1 MTQNNNSKIAKNT
14 LLLYIRMLLTM
25 LVSLYT
31 SRVVLNTLGVE
42 DFGIYNVVGGVV
54 VMLAFLSSALSSG
67 TQRFLS
73 FELGRK
79 DYSQLTKVFSM
90 SVTIHLLLALLIFV
104 LAESIGP
111 WFIDAYLTIPH
122 HRLEAA
128 HWVFHASVLSFI
140 VSVINVP
147 YNASIISHERM
158 NIYAYVS
165 IVEVVLKLLVVFL
178 LQLFLFDKLKLYSI
192 LILVVSIIIPAF
204 YIIYCVRHFVECKYR
219 YFWDKSLFKTLSSYA
234 CWSLFGNLA
243 AVTYTQGIN
252 ILLNIFFGPTVNAA
266 RGIAYQVNSAVTGFI
281 TNFQLA
287 MKPQIIKSYAQN
299 EKEYMMKMLFR
310 GSKYSFFLL
319 YILCLPIL
327 LETNNVLL
335 WWLKIVPDYA
345 PIFCRLVL
353 ICALIESLSGTL
365 ITAAQATGTIKI
377 YQSVVGGL
385 LLLILPISYLLLKAG
400 LPPYSVFIVNIT
412 VSFVAFIARLLI
424 LRKLILLPLSTF
436 VKSVLWRILIV
447 VLPSLIL
454 PFIILYNMEAS
465 VTRFIIITLITVIS
479 LLILVYCLGLKTE
492 EKEFINSK
500 VNAFLIK
507 MKDK

>member
-1 MTQNNNSKIAKNT
+1 MTNNNTKIAKNT
-14 LLLYIRMLLTM
+14 LLLYVRMLLTM

-54 VMLAFLSSALSSG
+54 IMLAFLSSALSSG

-73 FELGRK
+73 FELGRE
-79 DYSQLTKVFSM
+79 DYPQLARVFSM
-90 SVTIHLLLALLIFV
+90 SVTIHVFLALFILIV
-104 LAESIGP
+104 AESIGP
-111 WFIDAYLTIPH
+111 WFIDTHLTIPH

-140 VSVINVP
+140 VSVVNVP

-158 NIYAYVS
+158 NVYAYVS
-165 IVEVVLKLLVVFL
+165 IIEVTLKLLAVFL
-178 LQLFLFDKLKLYSI
+178 LQLFLFDKLKLYAI
-192 LILVVSIIIPAF
+192 LILVISIIIPVF
-204 YIIYCVRHFVECKYR
+204 YIVYCVRHFLECKYR

-287 MKPQIIKSYAQN
+287 MKPQIVKSYAQD
-299 EKEYMMKMLFR
+299 EKEYMMKLLFR

-319 YILCLPIL
+319 YMLCLPIL
-327 LETNNVLL
+327 FETDNILL

-345 PIFCRLVL
+345 PMFCRLVL
-353 ICALIESLSGTL
+353 ICALIDSLSGTL
-365 ITAAQATGTIKI
+365 ITAAQASGRIKV

-385 LLLILPISYLLLKAG
+385 LLLILPISYFLLKAG
-400 LPPYSVFIVNIT
+400 LPPYSVFIVTII
-412 VSFVAFIARLLI
+412 VSIVAFFARLLI
-424 LRKLILLPLSTF
+424 LRKLILLPLYGF
-436 VKSVLWRILIV
+436 IKDVIWRILIV
-447 VLPSLIL
+447 VLPSLIM
-454 PFIILYNMEAS
+454 PTIMLYHFEPS
-465 VTRFIIITLITVIS
+465 VARFFLLTLCIVIS
-479 LLILVYCLGLKTE
+479 LLVLVYFLGLKTD
-492 EKEFINSK
+492 EKEFIQMK
-500 VNAFLIK
+500 AKGLFIK
-507 MKDK
+507 IKEIR